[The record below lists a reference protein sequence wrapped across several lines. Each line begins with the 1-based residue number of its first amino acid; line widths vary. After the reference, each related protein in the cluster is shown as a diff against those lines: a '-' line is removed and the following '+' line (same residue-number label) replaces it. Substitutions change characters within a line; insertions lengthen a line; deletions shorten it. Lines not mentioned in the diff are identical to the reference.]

1 MAKQMMNRMFKAHEN
16 RGFVLSVA
24 AASLALG
31 LIGCGGSVGKD
42 PTAEFSGLVA
52 PHGEQPRD
60 QAVLDR
66 SYVIEPEKDVTFI
79 EGETSSFKVRVRL
92 FFPVESFSLKL
103 VGVPSDIQNISLS
116 KVQGE
121 AGTYQ
126 ISWTAPKGV
135 IPTDRPDR
143 NVKYRLELGDVKSA
157 DASVEALFRSISK
170 VQDFSFNVRRT
181 GKTPKIVAVNS
192 LPSEVAQ
199 GSMVPF
205 TVDVEDP
212 ASYEGYSPRL
222 DVYFQGTNKTES
234 GYEANGATYVRVES
248 TPKHIGNGVWRF
260 SYVFDARNNDVGA
273 QLDRDGKRVDGAT
286 HLQTRLMLKA
296 YSGSGGVSSEK
307 PVFTKIKFEKA
318 QVAVV
323 KPLVCPEPKAEAPKA
338 AAKPAAKAAATK
350 TAPAAKATTK
360 TETKPAAK
368 AADAS
373 TDGSTTAAKI

>member
-1 MAKQMMNRMFKAHEN
+1 MASFKVCEN
-16 RGFVLSVA
+16 RGLVLSVA

-31 LIGCGGSVGKD
+31 LIGCGGNVGQD

-52 PHGEQPRD
+52 PHNEQPRD

-79 EGETSSFKVRVRL
+79 EGEPSSFKIRVRL

-103 VGVPSDIQNISLS
+103 VGVPSDIQNLSLS
-116 KVQGE
+116 KVQGD
-121 AGTYQ
+121 AGTYLV
-126 ISWTAPKGV
+126 SWTAPKGI

-143 NVKYRLELGDVKSA
+143 NVKYRLELADVKSA
-157 DASVEALFRSISK
+157 DPSVEALFRSINK
-170 VQDFSFNVRRT
+170 VQDFSFNIRRT
-181 GKTPKIVAVNS
+181 GKTPKIVAINS
-192 LPSEVAQ
+192 LPGEVAQ
-199 GSMVPF
+199 GSMASF

-296 YSGSGGVSSEK
+296 YSGSGGVSNEK
-307 PVFTKIKFEKA
+307 PVYTKIKYETA
-318 QVAVV
+318 QVAVM
-323 KPLVCPEPKAEAPKA
+323 KPLVCPEPKAAAAKPV
-338 AAKPAAKAAATK
+338 AAKPAAK
-350 TAPAAKATTK
+350 PVAKK
-360 TETKPAAK
+360 N
-368 AADAS
+368 
-373 TDGSTTAAKI
+373 